1 MTQKIDHESMTL
13 LYLEGKHVASYQ
25 DPFLNHMYHFKEDQ
39 IKVTQEWLQNKS
51 EFIDFLNVMKGW
63 WSKGN
68 FRSKPT
74 PIGWKTS
81 KF

>member
-1 MTQKIDHESMTL
+1 MESYKDPL
-13 LYLEGKHVASYQ
+13 LNQ
-25 DPFLNHMYHFKEDQ
+25 MYHFKEDH

-51 EFIDFLNVMKGW
+51 VSMDFLNVMKGW

-74 PIGWKTS
+74 PIG
-81 KF
+81 